1 MDIKAHNIRLDAVAR
16 FRELRRELHSGVA
29 DFAAVL
35 GVSPATIYRWED
47 PDHESSPPARLIILL
62 AIRYDISPTWLMCG
76 VGSKHLSEVKNN
88 HADNNDARDRAL
100 IDARIVS
107 AAKALG
113 KLEKSIARIEAKK
126 NA

>member
-1 MDIKAHNIRLDAVAR
+1 
-16 FRELRRELHSGVA
+16 
-29 DFAAVL
+29 
-35 GVSPATIYRWED
+35 
-47 PDHESSPPARLIILL
+47 
-62 AIRYDISPTWLMCG
+62 MCG

-107 AAKALG
+107 AAKALD